1 MSIPKHSVEQTYDY
15 EVFRHVYSHDIPS
28 ETLTFDLVDGG
39 TFKANKSDVFNA
51 FCLMTSEDF
60 LLLTTEINDRES
72 ANEEMHELYAR
83 IADGDTE
90 LNTIYE
96 YGRVC
101 RVYARHDTTVR
112 MVRDQIIDKVGWES
126 WVHSLRI
133 YESMTGTHRE
143 WIS

>member
-1 MSIPKHSVEQTYDY
+1 MSIPKHNVEQVYDY
-15 EVFRHVYSHDIPS
+15 EMFRNVWSHDLPTK
-28 ETLTFDLVDGG
+28 ELCFTLLNGATFE
-39 TFKANKSDVFNA
+39 ANKTDVFNA
-51 FCLMTSEDF
+51 FCLMSSEDF
-60 LLLTTEINDRES
+60 LLLTTEINDREDAS
-72 ANEEMHELYAR
+72 EKMHELYER
-83 IADGDTE
+83 IADGDTD

-133 YESMTGTHRE
+133 YESMTGTPRE